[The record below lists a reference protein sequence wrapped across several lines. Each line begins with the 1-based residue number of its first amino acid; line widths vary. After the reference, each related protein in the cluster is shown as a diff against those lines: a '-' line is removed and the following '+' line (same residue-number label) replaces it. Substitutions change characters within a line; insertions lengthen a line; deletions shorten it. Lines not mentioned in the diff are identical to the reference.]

1 MGIRAHNAQQG
12 GLFASSVGAPEQQRS
27 PSRGVAEENVSS
39 LLCGVGPPK
48 GSGAIRGVGEKL
60 TAKSLS
66 RIGLIGAPIAMG
78 PGRSGFRSQ
87 LTLFYDSI
95 AGHDLLGL
103 GWSPSPTSG
112 TRKANKGLFKHRD
125 AEGADVS
132 ILSRAEESVAGP
144 SITVAGAV
152 SCTRYDA

>member
-12 GLFASSVGAPEQQRS
+12 GLFASSAGAPEQQRS

-39 LLCGVGPPK
+39 LLCGVE
-48 GSGAIRGVGEKL
+48 EKL